1 MAEAIKERG
10 GRIFGKFGNVML
22 ETKGMTKAGI
32 DRKAAA
38 RTLFSKLLFLAG
50 MRASKPSECQCHKTN
65 GKIVVGGIMG
75 LLEAGSSSKSPMI
88 E

>member
-10 GRIFGKFGNVML
+10 ERIFAKFGNVML

-50 MRASKPSECQCHKTN
+50 TN
-65 GKIVVGGIMG
+65 I
-75 LLEAGSSSKSPMI
+75 SSTWQGACSF
-88 E
+88 